1 MEFVTN
7 VYEVK
12 SSSGLCDIYVQS
24 AAPKDFADVKGVIQI
39 AHGMAEYS
47 NRYAE
52 FAKVLAENGYAVF
65 INDHLGHGKSV
76 ASKDDLGYF
85 GEDGVNNLVE
95 DMKKVTE
102 LAKQEYPELPF
113 ILFGHSMGSFLARA
127 YTAKYGRF
135 LSGAIYCGTS
145 GPNPAAGMGISLAKY
160 LEKTKGDHHRSNFL
174 NSIAFGSYNKRTDK
188 RTAFDWL
195 SRNEAEVDKY
205 IADDMCGFCF
215 TTNGFRT
222 LFSVLKQVSAPSWYK
237 KVPDNLP
244 ILLIAGSNDPVGEYG
259 KGVTRVFEDLKNS
272 GHSNTLMKLY
282 PDARHEL
289 LNEINKE
296 EVMSDIVEWVNKIAD
311 KKAE

>member
-7 VYEVK
+7 VYDFK

-24 AAPKDFADVKGVIQI
+24 AAPKDFADVKGVVQI

-52 FAKVLAENGYAVF
+52 FAMKLAENGYAVF

-85 GEDGVNNLVE
+85 GEDGVSNLVE

-102 LAKQEYPELPF
+102 IAKQEYPELPF

-145 GPNPAAGMGISLAKY
+145 GPNPATGMGIALAKY
-160 LEKTKGDHHRSNFL
+160 LEKTKGDHHRSGFL
-174 NSIAFGSYNKRTDK
+174 NSIAFGPYNKKTAKRTD
-188 RTAFDWL
+188 FDWL
-195 SRNEAEVDKY
+195 SRVDEEVDKY
-205 IADDMCGFCF
+205 IADELCGFCF
-215 TTNGFRT
+215 TTNGFET
-222 LFSVLKQVSAPSWYK
+222 LFGVLKQVSSPAWYK
-237 KVPDNLP
+237 KVPESLP
-244 ILLIAGSNDPVGEYG
+244 VLLIAGEDDPVGEYG
-259 KGVTRVFEDLKNS
+259 KGVRKVFEGLKAS
-272 GHSNTLMKLY
+272 GHASTLMKLY
-282 PDARHEL
+282 PGARHEL
-289 LNEINKE
+289 LNETNKQ
-296 EVMSDIVEWVNKIAD
+296 EVMDDIVEWINKVAD